1 MGDFIYQR
9 EYSLRQDTPLI
20 HFQHE
25 QKGACLRASEV
36 KPQLDRFIHAF
47 LCGQG
52 ADVPKTWYVAR
63 SKIDS
68 VKALAYKLSIS
79 CDVALTKTTPPHKL
93 YFGNMGE
100 NAQIKKQQTYSDVRI
115 RFICFA
121 TGKVCLKNERK
132 LSLLELIDYVLPAF
146 FALSCFATRATKGFC
161 SFIVKSGRKLD
172 EEYLRQFAPVYYTI
186 AYPTAPSGNEVLN
199 DIWVIWGMMKSGFN
213 LVSER
218 APDDYYKGRIFRYFS
233 EQEIGSEKA
242 FIKQHVLT
250 LGTDSNKKSEEY
262 RVYKRFVFSR
272 AMLGLAQQYSF
283 RSGPKT
289 TRQGKVT
296 VSAETDNPVVRF
308 ASPVRFVPN
317 GNMLLILPV
326 KIPQHMYNAK
336 FRLNSQVISTPSQDE
351 FDLIEYLD
359 WFCGEFNA
367 RKEIENFVNSNVRPT
382 IQKQLRIERHPQ
394 LKGGDANA

>member
-79 CDVALTKTTPPHKL
+79 CDVARTKTTPPHKL

-146 FALSCFATRATKGFC
+146 FALTCFGTRATKGFG
-161 SFIVKSGRKLD
+161 SFSVKNGRKLD